1 MANTIRIK
9 RRGSGIAGAPASL
22 ASAEL
27 AFNEIDNTLYYGKGD
42 SSGTATS
49 IAAIGGDGAF
59 VSLSGTQTISGN
71 KTFSGTVSLGSSAT
85 ATTPASNSND
95 TTLATTAFVTTKTT
109 GFGSG
114 SVTSV
119 GLSLPAMFS
128 VTGSPVTTSGTLTAS
143 LASQTANYV
152 FIAPNGT
159 AGAPTFRALVA
170 ADLPSLTGTY
180 LGLSAGGTVSGN
192 TTFSG
197 TVALG
202 ASATATTPSTID
214 NSTKVATTAYV
225 QNQGFLT
232 TAVSSVGL
240 SLPNIFTVSGS
251 PVTLSGTLTASLA
264 SQTTNTVFAAPNGST
279 GAPTFR
285 SLAAADIPTLT
296 AAKISDFDTQV
307 RTSRLD
313 QMAAPTASVAFNSQK
328 ITGLADPTNAQDAA
342 TKLYV
347 DNSRLGIDFK
357 DSVRVATTANITT
370 IAGGAPSTV
379 DGVSLV
385 ANDRILVKNQ
395 TTASQNG
402 IYKVDTVGTGANGSW
417 SRTTDADGSPA
428 GELTSGAFVY
438 VEEGTANA
446 QDQYVITTTGT
457 ITVGTTGI
465 TWGLFSGAGK
475 ITAGAGLSK
484 TKDTLALSL
493 AGSSGLETTSGLA
506 LTNTGV
512 SAGSYQSVT
521 VDAKGR
527 VTAGTNPTTL
537 SGYNITD
544 AQSSDPT
551 LTALAGVT
559 TAADQI
565 IYATGSDTFTT
576 TALTLTA
583 RSLLDD
589 TSTSAMRTTLGVAI
603 GTDVQAY
610 DATLAA
616 LAGVTTAADKLI
628 YASGVDTFLTTDF
641 TSTARTLLDDTST
654 SAMRTTLGVA
664 IGTDVQ
670 AYNAALAS
678 IAGLTTLA
686 DRMIYTTAS
695 NTYAVTTLTSFGRS
709 LVDDADAS
717 TARTTLGLGT
727 MATQS
732 ASSVS
737 ITGGSIDGI
746 TIDGGT
752 F

>member
-537 SGYNITD
+537 SGYGITD
-544 AQSSDPT
+544 AQSPDPT

>member
-9 RRGSGIAGAPASL
+9 RRGSGNAGAPASL

-71 KTFSGTVSLGSSAT
+71 KTFSGTVALGSSAT

-95 TTLATTAFVTTKTT
+95 TTLATTAFVTSKTT

-232 TAVSSVGL
+232 TAVSSVAL

-379 DGVSLV
+379 DGVSV
-385 ANDRILVKNQ
+385 AANDRILVKNQ
-395 TTASQNG
+395 TTTSQNG
-402 IYKVDTVGTGANGSW
+402 IYKVDTVGTGSNGSW

-484 TKDTLALSL
+484 SKDTLAVSL

-512 SAGSYQSVT
+512 SAGTYRSVT
-521 VDAKGR
+521 VDVKGR

-537 SGYNITD
+537 SGYGITD

-576 TALTLTA
+576 TSLTSTA

-616 LAGVTTAADKLI
+616 LAGVTTAADKLV

-678 IAGLTTLA
+678 IAGLTTVA

-737 ITGGSIDGI
+737 ITGGSIDNI

>member
-537 SGYNITD
+537 SGYGITD

-551 LTALAGVT
+551 LTVLAGVT

>member
-9 RRGSGIAGAPASL
+9 RRGSGNAGAPASL

-71 KTFSGTVSLGSSAT
+71 KTFSGTVALGSSAS
-85 ATTPASNSND
+85 ATTPSGSSND
-95 TTLATTAFVTTKTT
+95 TTVATTAFVTSKMT
-109 GFGSG
+109 GLGTG
-114 SVTSV
+114 TVTSV

-128 VTGSPVTTSGTLTAS
+128 VTGSPVTSSGTLTAS

-202 ASATATTPSTID
+202 SSATATTPSTLD
-214 NSTKVATTAYV
+214 NTTKVATTAYV
-225 QNQGFLT
+225 QNQGYLT
-232 TAVSSVGL
+232 QAVTSVGL

-251 PVTLSGTLTASLA
+251 PVTLTGTLSASLA

-285 SLAAADIPTLT
+285 SLVAADIPTLT
-296 AAKISDFDTQV
+296 AAKVSDFDTQV

-357 DSVRVATTANITT
+357 DSVRAATTANIATL
-370 IAGGAPSTV
+370 AGGAPSTL
-379 DGVSLV
+379 DGVALA

-395 TTASQNG
+395 TTTSQNG
-402 IYKVDTVGTGANGSW
+402 IYKVDTVGTGSNGSW
-417 SRTTDADGSPA
+417 SRASDADGSPA

-475 ITAGAGLSK
+475 ITAGAGISK
-484 TKDTLALSL
+484 SKDTIAIALG
-493 AGSSGLETTSGLA
+493 ASSGLDTTSGLV
-506 LTNTGV
+506 LSNTGV

-521 VDAKGR
+521 VDVKGR

-537 SGYNITD
+537 SGYGITD
-544 AQSSDPT
+544 AQASDPT

-565 IYATGSDTFTT
+565 IYATGSDTFATT
-576 TALTLTA
+576 SLTSTA

-603 GTDVQAY
+603 GTDVQGY

-628 YASGVDTFLTTDF
+628 YASGVDTFLTTDL

-678 IAGLTTLA
+678 IAGLTTVA
-686 DRMIYTTAS
+686 DRMIYTTAA
-695 NTYAVTTLTSFGRS
+695 NTYAVTTITSFGRS

-727 MATQS
+727 IATQN

>member
-512 SAGSYQSVT
+512 SAGTYQSVT

-537 SGYNITD
+537 SGYGITD

-576 TALTLTA
+576 TALTSTA

>member
-9 RRGSGIAGAPASL
+9 RRGSGNAGAPASL

-71 KTFSGTVSLGSSAT
+71 KTFSGTVALGSSAS
-85 ATTPASNSND
+85 ATTPSGSSND
-95 TTLATTAFVTTKTT
+95 TTVATTAFVTSKMT
-109 GFGSG
+109 GLGTG
-114 SVTSV
+114 TVTSV

-128 VTGSPVTTSGTLTAS
+128 VTGSPVTSSGTLTAS

-202 ASATATTPSTID
+202 SSATATTPSTID

-225 QNQGFLT
+225 QNQGYLT
-232 TAVSSVGL
+232 QAVTSVGL

-251 PVTLSGTLTASLA
+251 PVTLTGTLSASLA

-285 SLAAADIPTLT
+285 SLVAADIPTLT
-296 AAKISDFDTQV
+296 AAKVSDFDTQV

-357 DSVRVATTANITT
+357 DSVRAATTANIATL
-370 IAGGAPSTV
+370 AGGAPSTL
-379 DGVSLV
+379 DGVALA

-395 TTASQNG
+395 TTTSQNG
-402 IYKVDTVGTGANGSW
+402 IYKVDTVGTGSNGSW
-417 SRTTDADGSPA
+417 SRASDADGSPA

-475 ITAGAGLSK
+475 ITAGAGISK
-484 TKDTLALSL
+484 SKDTIAIALG
-493 AGSSGLETTSGLA
+493 ASSGLDTTSGLV
-506 LTNTGV
+506 LSNTGV
-512 SAGSYQSVT
+512 SAGTYRSVT
-521 VDAKGR
+521 VDVKGR
-527 VTAGTNPTTL
+527 VTTGTNPTTL
-537 SGYNITD
+537 SGYGITD
-544 AQSSDPT
+544 AQASDPT

-565 IYATGSDTFTT
+565 IYATGSDTFATT
-576 TALTLTA
+576 SLTSTA

-603 GTDVQAY
+603 GTDVQGY

-628 YASGVDTFLTTDF
+628 YASGVDTFLTTDL

-678 IAGLTTLA
+678 IAGLTTVA
-686 DRMIYTTAS
+686 DRMIYTTAA
-695 NTYAVTTLTSFGRS
+695 NTYAVTTITSFGRS

-727 MATQS
+727 IATQN

>member
-512 SAGSYQSVT
+512 SAGTYQSVT

>member
-9 RRGSGIAGAPASL
+9 RRGSGMAGAPSSL

-143 LASQTANYV
+143 LASQTANHV

-159 AGAPTFRALVA
+159 AGAPTFRALLA

-357 DSVRVATTANITT
+357 DSVRVATTANIATL
-370 IAGGAPSTV
+370 AGGAPSTV
-379 DGVSLV
+379 DGVSV
-385 ANDRILVKNQ
+385 AANDRILVKNQ
-395 TTASQNG
+395 TTTSQNG
-402 IYKVDTVGTGANGSW
+402 IYKVDTVGTGSNGSW

-475 ITAGAGLSK
+475 ITAGSGLSK
-484 TKDTLALSL
+484 SKDTLSISL

-537 SGYNITD
+537 SGYGITD

-576 TALTLTA
+576 TALTSTA

-616 LAGVTTAADKLI
+616 LAGVTTAADKLV

-678 IAGLTTLA
+678 IAGLTTVA

-737 ITGGSIDGI
+737 ITGGSIDNI

>member
-537 SGYNITD
+537 SGYGITD